1 MVQLLPKVFAKPWL
15 PKGLYW
21 RTLLIILA
29 PAALL
34 QLVVTLVFLN
44 DHWQTTS
51 KRMSQAVAADVTLL
65 IELYERDASP
75 VVFADLQRLAHR
87 PLRLDISLD
96 PTGPLELPRCRSSIP
111 GIDRY
116 LTRSL
121 RQDLNREVWYDSTCP
136 GNQVRIRV
144 PITGGVLDVRAFR
157 DRVQAESGPLFV
169 AWIFGATLFL
179 CIVSVLFIRNQ
190 VRPIEQLARAM
201 AAFGRGEDA
210 ATYKARGAREVREA
224 THAFFEMRNRI
235 KRHIAQRAQLL
246 AGVSHDL
253 RTPITRLKLQFA
265 LMDDTPELEDAKK
278 DLADMEGT
286 LGEYLAFAKGEWT
299 DEPEPLDLT
308 ALVAELAQAQQRA
321 GAAVSFTAPPH
332 AMMVSGRPN
341 ALRRCLTNLIDNAV
355 AHGAQVAVELAAT
368 GAGVEVRVDDNGPG
382 IDPGLYED
390 AFRPFSRLDE
400 TRTKNAKGVGLGLA
414 IARDVARAHGG
425 EITLSRSPLGGLRA
439 ALRLPQRA

>member
-1 MVQLLPKVFAKPWL
+1 MVQLLPKALGKDWL

-44 DHWQTTS
+44 DHWETTS
-51 KRMSQAVAADVTLL
+51 KRMSQAVASDVTLL
-65 IELYERDASP
+65 IQLYERNP
-75 VVFADLQRLAHR
+75 TPEVFADLQNLAER
-87 PLRLDISLD
+87 PLRLAITLD
-96 PTGPLELPRCRSSIP
+96 PTASLEQPRCRADIP
-111 GIDRY
+111 SIDRY

-121 RQDLNREVWYDSTCP
+121 RDDVNRDVWYDSTCP

-144 PITGGVLDVRAFR
+144 PIAGGVLDVRAFR

-179 CIVSVLFIRNQ
+179 CIVSILFIRNQ

-201 AAFGRGEDA
+201 AAFGRGEDV

-265 LMDDTPELEDAKK
+265 LMEDTPELQDAKK

-286 LGEYLAFAKGEWT
+286 LGEYLAFAKGDWT
-299 DEPEPLDLT
+299 DELEPLDLS
-308 ALVAELAQAQQRA
+308 ALAAEIAAAQTRA
-321 GAAVSFTAPPH
+321 GAAVAFASPAEPI
-332 AMMVSGRPN
+332 MVSGRPN

-355 AHGAQVAVELAAT
+355 SHGAKVQVDVVVT
-368 GAGVEVRVDDNGPG
+368 GAGVEVRVDDDGPG
-382 IDPGLYED
+382 IDPSLYED

-425 EITLSRSPLGGLRA
+425 EITLSKSPLGGLRA
-439 ALRLPQRA
+439 ALRLPQRV